1 MRKIEKKK
9 SGGEMTFEFL
19 IGRGVK
25 EEKIRGDWRRGDEDD
40 FQSRFS
46 NLSIKKTFLLF
57 RWTIMFQTR
66 TTSISAYGSM
76 FERVRLEER

>member
-40 FQSRFS
+40 FQSRFN
-46 NLSIKKTFLLF
+46 NLSMKKTFLLF

>member
-1 MRKIEKKK
+1 
-9 SGGEMTFEFL
+9 MTFEFL

-40 FQSRFS
+40 FQSRFNNS
-46 NLSIKKTFLLF
+46 SMKKTFLLF
-57 RWTIMFQTR
+57 RWTIIFQTR

>member
-1 MRKIEKKK
+1 
-9 SGGEMTFEFL
+9 MTFEFL

-40 FQSRFS
+40 FQSRFN
-46 NLSIKKTFLLF
+46 NLSMKKTFLLF

-66 TTSISAYGSM
+66 TTSISADLCLNELDWKKGDAILRQM
-76 FERVRLEER
+76 E